1 MLNEK
6 ELNVIKESYDKKSV
20 DEFREEM
27 KSKHK
32 NSDREVYV
40 PDFLVSNDLNH
51 DVIVKRF
58 KGKGCSGSLLVERYM
73 KVFFIL
79 MDMANEFG
87 VVNVTQQELADIF
100 GASRATINVYMKYLK
115 ETNFIEE
122 TEKQGRYILKAEAI
136 VLSVNKKYLA
146 YLYDNMNKDEDDKDS
161 ISEFDYKFR
170 YYKIVTNLGYDWKEF
185 EEQFADE
192 LKEAYCNTPLGDIY
206 NYNKLNPAGN
216 VNREIL
222 KEKVKKVVEDAIDRE
237 KKVRIVYCTNC
248 CSPIKENWNFC
259 NSCGCKVDKVEQEIS
274 VEELDNMMEEL
285 ENFNEKREIEEK
297 SIENLSELFIELVN
311 KSGLRYVEGLLKKQ
325 YGALHKFYMR
335 NLMEMSGMKE
345 KSSRVDSSREYTAI
359 NSGTMQ
365 ILKKLQKVS
374 ELDGCFDEEIGVI
387 VLDDGSQLGFIKG
400 HIPKNMYLN
409 DKRIYNLYLVDFY
422 GRAEYFDFG
431 LDEKPI
437 DFYVKNGQI
446 IVETD
451 KETYYVREL

>member
-1 MLNEK
+1 MLSKK
-6 ELNVIKESYDKKSV
+6 ELDIVKESYDKKSV
-20 DEFREEM
+20 DNFRKEM
-27 KSKHK
+27 KSKHY
-32 NSDREVYV
+32 NVDINV
-40 PDFLVSNDLNH
+40 PNFLETNDLNH
-51 DVIVKRF
+51 DVVVKRYI
-58 KGKGCSGSLLVERYM
+58 GDTCSSSLLVERYM

-79 MDMANEFG
+79 MDMANDLG
-87 VVNVTQQELADIF
+87 VVNVTQQELADMTNV
-100 GASRATINVYMKYLK
+100 SRATINVYMKYLK
-115 ETNFIEE
+115 ENGYLEE
-122 TEKQGRYILKAEAI
+122 TEKQGRYILKAEGI
-136 VLSVNKKYLA
+136 VACINKKYLM
-146 YLYDNMNKDEDDKDS
+146 YLYENMNKNDEEYERDTV
-161 ISEFDYKFR
+161 SEFEYKFR
-170 YYKIVTNLGYDWKEF
+170 YYKIATNLGYDWKEF